1 MHVSLA
7 GASGP
12 RLVARHLETVATS
25 RDPSTELRSPPTPG
39 IEGDSPAS
47 AAAAT
52 NILATAAQANSR
64 ADPSSAAS
72 MPTALVAP
80 ARRGDQRAGDGP
92 TAAANWGL
100 GLVYA
105 MLAYEWLLSGL
116 NKALSGTFRAGL
128 ANRIHGSLVDN
139 PHGWYVSVVTRGVLP
154 HVGFFAAAT
163 LIGELLVA
171 AGLIWGALLW
181 LRPGWFPDGFRPWL
195 GIGVTG
201 ALAGAALME
210 LNYYLLAG
218 EEWPWLKT
226 NDPFNVGLSLD
237 GLVLLISLALI
248 PVQLAAV
255 RVAFARGSALAPDE
269 KRTRS

>member
-1 MHVSLA
+1 MHVSIA

-12 RLVARHLETVATS
+12 RLAARQQMPGATS
-25 RDPSTELRSPPTPG
+25 RNPSKVLRSPPPTPG
-39 IEGDSPAS
+39 IEDGSPAS
-47 AAAAT
+47 TAAVT
-52 NILATAAQANSR
+52 NFLATAAHANPQAELLGA
-64 ADPSSAAS
+64 ADV
-72 MPTALVAP
+72 PTALE
-80 ARRGDQRAGDGP
+80 RRGDSLAGDQP
-92 TAAANWGL
+92 TAAANWGMAV
-100 GLVYA
+100 VYA
-105 MLAYEWLLSGL
+105 MLSYEWLLSGL
-116 NKALSGTFRAGL
+116 NKSLSGTYRAGL

-139 PHGWYVSVVTRGVLP
+139 PHGWYVSIVTRGVLP
-154 HVGFFAAAT
+154 HIGFFAAAT

-181 LRPGWFPDGFRPWL
+181 LRPGWFPAGFRPWL

-210 LNYYLLAG
+210 FNYYLLAG

-226 NDPFNVGLSLD
+226 HDPFNVGLSVD

-255 RVAFARGSALAPDE
+255 RVSFAQRSTALAASNGN
-269 KRTRS
+269 RTR

>member
-1 MHVSLA
+1 VTTL
-7 GASGP
+7 
-12 RLVARHLETVATS
+12 
-25 RDPSTELRSPPTPG
+25 
-39 IEGDSPAS
+39 
-47 AAAAT
+47 
-52 NILATAAQANSR
+52 LATAAHANPRVDPIGTAR
-64 ADPSSAAS
+64 A
-72 MPTALVAP
+72 PTALE
-80 ARRGDQRAGDGP
+80 RRGDPLAGDRQ
-92 TAAANWGL
+92 TVAASWGL

-116 NKALSGTFRAGL
+116 NTALSGTFRAGL

-139 PHGWYVSVVTRGVLP
+139 PHGWYVSFVNRAVLP

-171 AGLIWGALLW
+171 AGLIWGAMLW
-181 LRPGWFPDGFRPWL
+181 LRPGWFPAGFRPWL

-201 ALAGAALME
+201 ALAGAAVME

-218 EEWPWLKT
+218 EAWPWLKT
-226 NDPFNVGLSLD
+226 NDPFNVGLSVD

-255 RVAFARGSALAPDE
+255 RVQFARRSAALASQDE
-269 KRTRS
+269 KGTR

>member
-1 MHVSLA
+1 MPDALA
-7 GASGP
+7 VP
-12 RLVARHLETVATS
+12 E
-25 RDPSTELRSPPTPG
+25 
-39 IEGDSPAS
+39 
-47 AAAAT
+47 
-52 NILATAAQANSR
+52 
-64 ADPSSAAS
+64 
-72 MPTALVAP
+72 
-80 ARRGDQRAGDGP
+80 RRGDRPTD
-92 TAAANWGL
+92 TAASWGL

-128 ANRIHGSLVDN
+128 SNRIHGSLVDN
-139 PHGWYVSVVTRGVLP
+139 PHGWYVSFVSRAVLP

-181 LRPGWFPDGFRPWL
+181 LRPGWFPAGFRPWL
-195 GIGVTG
+195 GIAVTG

-226 NDPFNVGLSLD
+226 HDPFNVGLSVD

-255 RVAFARGSALAPDE
+255 RVAFARNSAVLAPNE
-269 KRTRS
+269 KGTR